1 MAIWQFVNV
10 VDRNVE
16 IGQKLWTDLITA
28 LDLAVKN

>member
-28 LDLAVKN
+28 LDLSVKN